1 MDELNNM
8 LLAFESSQYKE
19 YLEKF
24 AECAK
29 YDIVYDHTENAVIV
43 KFNSKQ
49 YKIKLPN
56 YCTLDKQ
63 LLILKSMRND
73 VFLRHRYLR
82 DKIVY
87 SEKVED
93 DVKQEY
99 DLVTRKLMNID
110 TDLEVLDIFAQSL
123 ANESQ
128 RKVQDLLV
136 QKEYLKEATELEKG
150 RKTSLQLL
158 KDGLRIENELAN
170 EQKNCIDYY
179 IKALPQVEEG
189 NIKVDPVS
197 VKKAAKPAAKKDP
210 KATKATKAT
219 TADPKA
225 DKKEEEQKP
234 KRGRKPKPKPEDL
247 TKVNVNGK
255 NVGEVDKEKL
265 KVIVKAKVAATRKKE

>member
-110 TDLEVLDIFAQSL
+110 TDLEVLDLFAQSL

-158 KDGLRIENELAN
+158 KDGLRIENDLSN
-170 EQKNCIDYY
+170 EHKNCIDYY

-197 VKKAAKPAAKKDP
+197 VKKAAKPSAKKTP
-210 KATKATKAT
+210 KATKAT